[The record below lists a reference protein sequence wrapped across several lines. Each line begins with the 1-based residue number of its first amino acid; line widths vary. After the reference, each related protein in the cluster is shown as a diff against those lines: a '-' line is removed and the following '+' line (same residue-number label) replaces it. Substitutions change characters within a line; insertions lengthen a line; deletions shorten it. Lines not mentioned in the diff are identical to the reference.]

1 MTRGMSDFLL
11 VQCPECASTLKVDAE
26 TGAVLSHETPAHKD
40 KLSSLEDAAKENLR
54 RKARA
59 EDLFAATVEREK
71 HKSEILEKTFKEALQ
86 KAKTDPAKPR
96 GIFDD
101 D

>member
-1 MTRGMSDFLL
+1 MAAMTDTLL
-11 VQCPECASTLKVDAE
+11 VHCPECGSTMKVDAG
-26 TGAVLSHETPAHKD
+26 TGAILGHEPPVQKD
-40 KLSSLEDAAKENLR
+40 RLASLEDAAKEIQR

-86 KAKTDPAKPR
+86 KAKTDPSKPR
-96 GIFDD
+96 GVFDD
-101 D
+101 E

>member
-1 MTRGMSDFLL
+1 MSDVVL
-11 VQCPECASTLKVDAE
+11 VQCPDCDSTLTVDRK
-26 TGAVLSHETPAHKD
+26 TGAVLAHQPAVSKN
-40 KLSSLEDAAKENLR
+40 KLTSLEDAAKENVR
-54 RKARA
+54 RRERA

-71 HKSEILEKTFKEALQ
+71 HKSEILEKTFKQALENAQ
-86 KAKTDPAKPR
+86 KNPAKPR

>member
-1 MTRGMSDFLL
+1 MSETLL
-11 VQCPECASTLKVDAE
+11 VQCPDCASTLKIDVK
-26 TGAVLSHETPAHKD
+26 TGAVLAHEPAANKD
-40 KLSSLEDAAKENLR
+40 RLSSLEDAAKEIQR
-54 RKARA
+54 RKTRA

-71 HKSEILEKTFKEALQ
+71 HKSEILEKTFREALE
-86 KAKTDPAKPR
+86 KAQGDPGKPR

>member
-1 MTRGMSDFLL
+1 MGDTLL
-11 VQCPECASTLKVDAE
+11 IQCPDCGSTLKVDAT
-26 TGAVLSHETPAHKD
+26 TGAVLAHEAPVRKD
-40 KLSSLEDAAKENLR
+40 KLASLEEAAKEIQR

-59 EDLFAATVEREK
+59 EDLFEATVEREK

-86 KAKTDPAKPR
+86 KAKTDPSKPR

-101 D
+101 E

>member
-1 MTRGMSDFLL
+1 MTRGMSDTLL
-11 VQCPECASTLKVDAE
+11 VQCPACSATLKVDAS
-26 TGAVLSHETPAHKD
+26 TGAVIAHEPPAHKD
-40 KLSSLEDAAKENLR
+40 KLASLEEAAKEIQR

-59 EDLFAATVEREK
+59 EDLFEATVEREK

-86 KAKTDPAKPR
+86 KAKTDPGKPR

-101 D
+101 E

>member
-1 MTRGMSDFLL
+1 MAETHL
-11 VQCPECASTLKVDAE
+11 VHCPDCGSTLKIDAK
-26 TGAVLSHETPAHKD
+26 TGAVLAHEPPAAKD
-40 KLSSLEDAAKENLR
+40 RLASLEEAAKEVQR

-59 EDLFAATVEREK
+59 EDLFEATVEREK
-71 HKSEILEKTFKEALQ
+71 HKSEILEKTFKEALS
-86 KAKTDPAKPR
+86 KAQGDTTRPR

>member
-1 MTRGMSDFLL
+1 MSDTLL
-11 VQCPECASTLKVDAE
+11 VLCPDCGSTLKVDKE
-26 TGAVLSHETPAHKD
+26 TGAVLSHESAAHKNR
-40 KLSSLEDAAKENLR
+40 LGSFEEAARENAR
-54 RKARA
+54 RKERA

-71 HKSEILEKTFKEALQ
+71 NKAGILEKTFKEALERA
-86 KAKTDPAKPR
+86 KADPSKPK

>member
-1 MTRGMSDFLL
+1 MSDHVL
-11 VQCPECASTLKVDAE
+11 VHCPDCGSTLKVDPE
-26 TGAVLSHETPAHKD
+26 TGAVLSHESAATKN
-40 KLSSLEDAAKENLR
+40 KLGSFEEAAKENAR
-54 RKARA
+54 RKERA

-71 HKSEILEKTFKEALQ
+71 NKSSILDKTFKEALERA
-86 KAKTDPAKPR
+86 KADPSKPK

>member
-1 MTRGMSDFLL
+1 MTAPMADTLL
-11 VQCPECASTLKVDAE
+11 VHCPDCGSTLKIDAA
-26 TGAVLSHETPAHKD
+26 TGAVLAHEPPAQKD
-40 KLSSLEDAAKENLR
+40 KLASLEDAAKEIQR

-86 KAKTDPAKPR
+86 KAKTDPTKPR

-101 D
+101 E

>member
-1 MTRGMSDFLL
+1 MSDTVVVL
-11 VQCPECASTLKVDAE
+11 CPDCGSTLKVDKE
-26 TGAVLSHETPAHKD
+26 TGAVLSHEAAALKN
-40 KLSSLEDAAKENLR
+40 KLSSLEEAARENVR
-54 RKARA
+54 RKERA

-71 HKSEILEKTFKEALQ
+71 NKASILDKTFKEALERA
-86 KAKTDPAKPR
+86 KADPSKPK

>member
-1 MTRGMSDFLL
+1 MSDVLL
-11 VQCPECASTLKVDAE
+11 VHCPDCSATLKVDAA
-26 TGAVLSHETPAHKD
+26 TGAVLSHEAVANKN
-40 KLSSLEDAAKENLR
+40 KLGSLEEAAQENLR

-71 HKSEILEKTFKEALQ
+71 HKSEILEKTFRQAME
-86 KAKTDPAKPR
+86 KAKEQPAGKPR

-101 D
+101 E

>member
-1 MTRGMSDFLL
+1 MADTLL
-11 VQCPECASTLKVDAE
+11 VQCPDCASTLKVDAK
-26 TGAVLSHETPAHKD
+26 TGAVLSHEPAAHKD
-40 KLSSLEDAAKENLR
+40 RLASLEDAAKEIQR

-71 HKSEILEKTFKEALQ
+71 HKSEILEKTFREALE
-86 KAKTDPAKPR
+86 KAQSEPGRPR

-101 D
+101 E

>member
-1 MTRGMSDFLL
+1 MADSLL
-11 VQCPECASTLKVDAE
+11 VLCPDCGATLKVDAS
-26 TGAVLSHETPAHKD
+26 TGAVLSHETVANKN
-40 KLSSLEDAAKENLR
+40 KLGSIEEAAQEVQR

-71 HKSEILEKTFKEALQ
+71 HKSEILEKTFRQALE
-86 KAKTDPAKPR
+86 KAQAEPSTKPK

-101 D
+101 E

>member
-1 MTRGMSDFLL
+1 MAETLL
-11 VQCPECASTLKVDAE
+11 VHCPGCASALKIDAA
-26 TGAVLSHETPAHKD
+26 TGAVLSHEPPAQKD
-40 KLSSLEDAAKENLR
+40 RLASLEDAAKEIQR

-86 KAKTDPAKPR
+86 KAQTEPGKPR
-96 GIFDD
+96 SIFDD
-101 D
+101 E

>member
-1 MTRGMSDFLL
+1 MAETHL
-11 VQCPECASTLKVDAE
+11 VQCPDCGSTLKIDAR
-26 TGAVLSHETPAHKD
+26 TGAVLSHEPPVHKD
-40 KLSSLEDAAKENLR
+40 KLASLEEAAKEIQR

-59 EDLFAATVEREK
+59 EDLFEATVEREK

-86 KAKTDPAKPR
+86 KAKGDPGKPR

-101 D
+101 E